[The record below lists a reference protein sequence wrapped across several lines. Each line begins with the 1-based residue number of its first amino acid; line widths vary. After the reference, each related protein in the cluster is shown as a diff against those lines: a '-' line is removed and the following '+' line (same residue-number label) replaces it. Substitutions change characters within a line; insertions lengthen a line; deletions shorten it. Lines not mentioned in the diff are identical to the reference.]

1 MLSWSTSDV
10 VGVNFGDSHITVAR
24 LRGNNSGPFEVTHAG
39 WESYD
44 PSAPEREI
52 ALAVKALWRKAG
64 LPTKTVVASLRSS
77 ALVVRYFK
85 YPSMPGSE
93 LRSALQLQAEECLQL
108 TRDELVVDCHINKG
122 EVLREGNRVEG
133 EMIEGVLAAAP
144 SKDVDHVLNILH
156 MAGLDPIVLDV
167 RAVAVANLYATLA
180 AKREDSTVCVV
191 NLSPHSAD
199 VIVLSKSGAM
209 YPHTVFCRAST
220 WAESPAFLCENIRDV
235 MKYSE
240 FKLDWEPVHRVFL
253 TGDMP
258 IQGVTVGQLG
268 NGDFLSNVQTGL
280 KLPVETWNP
289 LKHLVLK
296 TKGIRELI
304 EGHPA
309 DAARLAPSLG
319 LALRRG

>member
-1 MLSWSTSDV
+1 VLSWSTSDV
-10 VGVNFGDSHITVAR
+10 AGVNFGDGHITVAR
-24 LRGNNSGPFEVTHAG
+24 LRGNNGGPFEVTHAG
-39 WESYD
+39 WAEYD
-44 PSAPEREI
+44 SSAPEQAI
-52 ALAVKALWRKAG
+52 AATVKALWRKAG
-64 LPTKTVVASLRSS
+64 LPTTTVVASLRSS

-85 YPSMPGSE
+85 YPSMPEAE

-108 TRDELVVDCHINKG
+108 TQDELVVDCLINKG
-122 EVLREGNRVEG
+122 AALKDGSRVAG

-144 SKDVDHVLNILH
+144 SKDVDRVLNILH
-156 MAGLDPIVLDV
+156 MAGLDTIVLDV

-180 AKREDSTVCVV
+180 EKREESTVCVV

-199 VIVLSKSGAM
+199 VIVLSKTGGL

-240 FKLDWEPVHRVFL
+240 FKLDWEPVRRVFL

-258 IQGVTVGQLG
+258 IRGNIGSQLAD
-268 NGDFLSNVQTGL
+268 GDFLASIQAGL

-309 DAARLAPSLG
+309 DAARLTPCLG